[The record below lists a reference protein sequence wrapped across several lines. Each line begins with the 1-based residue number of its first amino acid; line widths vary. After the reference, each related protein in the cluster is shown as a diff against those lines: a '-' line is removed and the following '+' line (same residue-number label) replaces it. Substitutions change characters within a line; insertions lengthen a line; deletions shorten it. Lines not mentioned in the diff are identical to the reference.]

1 MATKKQS
8 PAAGCVVLLGILF
21 VIIGGVSSCIHGG
34 SDATT
39 NTPDYS
45 TYVPDDP
52 ATPDP
57 GITDDGT
64 GGDPDGDTGGSVNL
78 PGNGYVSGPGVNC
91 GLSGCHVD
99 VLPHAGFHF

>member
-1 MATKKQS
+1 MASKKQS
-8 PAAGCVVLLGILF
+8 PAAGCVVLLFILAA
-21 VIIGGVSSCIHGG
+21 IIGGISSCINGG
-34 SDATT
+34 SASTS

-57 GITDDGT
+57 GFTDDGT
-64 GGDPDGDTGGSVNL
+64 DDSGGSVDL
-78 PGNGYVSGPGVNC
+78 PDNGYVRGPGVGC